1 MDRGRWLSKLKG
13 AGMYLFLS
21 VIYKITRSIIF
32 MKYIVFK
39 TSLLFFFEF
48 NMTQNVS
55 VLQNV
60 SLTL

>member
-13 AGMYLFLS
+13 AGMYFFLS

>member
-39 TSLLFFFEF
+39 KFFCFFFEF